1 MNFLSNNR
9 SSAQKKNHSLYKSL
23 ELYVVG
29 LFSALIVALLF
40 FIFRRLSPFIFQ
52 TNDDLFLKQLASGE
66 MCGVPQSHLFHISY
80 PVGLLLSVLYRMFPA
95 LPWYGLLLCFT
106 IGLFMTIVLSNLLLI
121 EKSLLVRLL
130 TIILFCFFSYGF
142 LFLHIVQ
149 LQFTTVAAMAG
160 CSALFLFML
169 ASPCDS
175 IQETVKNYISFL
187 LLSACAF
194 CIRSQVLFM
203 FLPFIGMIGLG
214 KWLDTKSPKQRK
226 SLLALAGIFTVML
239 ASLFLIEKLAY
250 QEEQWTTFSTYSKA
264 RAEIYDYD
272 GFPDYDTHKETYEL
286 LNISRSSYEAASQ
299 HYCIM
304 LDSAI
309 NDRSFEALRKINKQE
324 NSFAPAKLPG
334 MLLETA
340 SAFIQ
345 RHTSYVDRPLNL
357 LVYCCYILFF
367 LGSLLC
373 QKRNALRDILF
384 LGGSRMVIWTY
395 LLFNGRLPSRV
406 SQSIY
411 LAELIILLAVAFKY
425 RIWSPHD
432 ISRKRPCSG
441 FWIISFAFLS
451 FICLRFG
458 FPKANAAAWE
468 AASRCQFSQS
478 FADIKDYFHAH
489 PENVYYIDIASFEYF
504 TEDALQ
510 RPASEYDNFFYM
522 GSWISNSP
530 WYDKKFERAGISD
543 PAPAL
548 YKDPSVFVVF
558 MNIENISYDYLEA
571 FYAENHPGVSLHV
584 MEMVDV
590 SNGLQFLICKFF

>member
-1 MNFLSNNR
+1 
-9 SSAQKKNHSLYKSL
+9 
-23 ELYVVG
+23 
-29 LFSALIVALLF
+29 
-40 FIFRRLSPFIFQ
+40 
-52 TNDDLFLKQLASGE
+52 
-66 MCGVPQSHLFHISY
+66 
-80 PVGLLLSVLYRMFPA
+80 
-95 LPWYGLLLCFT
+95 
-106 IGLFMTIVLSNLLLI
+106 
-121 EKSLLVRLL
+121 
-130 TIILFCFFSYGF
+130 
-142 LFLHIVQ
+142 
-149 LQFTTVAAMAG
+149 
-160 CSALFLFML
+160 
-169 ASPCDS
+169 
-175 IQETVKNYISFL
+175 
-187 LLSACAF
+187 
-194 CIRSQVLFM
+194 
-203 FLPFIGMIGLG
+203 
-214 KWLDTKSPKQRK
+214 
-226 SLLALAGIFTVML
+226 
-239 ASLFLIEKLAY
+239 
-250 QEEQWTTFSTYSKA
+250 
-264 RAEIYDYD
+264 
-272 GFPDYDTHKETYEL
+272 
-286 LNISRSSYEAASQ
+286 
-299 HYCIM
+299 
-304 LDSAI
+304 
-309 NDRSFEALRKINKQE
+309 
-324 NSFAPAKLPG
+324 
-334 MLLETA
+334 
-340 SAFIQ
+340 
-345 RHTSYVDRPLNL
+345 
-357 LVYCCYILFF
+357 
-367 LGSLLC
+367 
-373 QKRNALRDILF
+373 
-384 LGGSRMVIWTY
+384 MVIWTY

-441 FWIISFAFLS
+441 FWIVSFAFLS